1 MVLVY
6 SRMNFQE
13 LNDLIPWVTGKTRH
27 VVSMS
32 PYNAITLAM
41 PGRHAE
47 DTDPVGGDFVV
58 MVSDDQLGW
67 INHQFT
73 HDDLFADIERKA
85 RASKSG
91 GTRLMDAYAKIVV
104 NGKDP
109 EDFEF
114 KRNKSWNG
122 TLHPQ
127 TLLYS
132 LQCLAVAEH
141 RRYWQHERRGGGR
154 YLPARFSSGIVE
166 GIWTA
171 ADAKAVQRRGRIG
184 LEQLIKEK
192 GKPTPLRELASR

>member
-1 MVLVY
+1 
-6 SRMNFQE
+6 MNFNE
-13 LNDLIPWVTGKTRH
+13 LNDLIPWVTGKTKH
-27 VVSMS
+27 VVAMS
-32 PYNAITLAM
+32 PYNAVTLAM

-73 HDDLFADIERKA
+73 HDDLFADIERKS
-85 RASKSG
+85 RTGKSG
-91 GTRLMDAYAKIVV
+91 AALMEAYAKVV
-104 NGKDP
+104 VHGKDP

-114 KRNKSWNG
+114 KRTVKWQG

-127 TLLYS
+127 TFLYAV
-132 LQCLAVAEH
+132 QCLAVAEH
-141 RRYWQHERRGGGR
+141 RRYHQHERRGGGR
-154 YLPARFSSGIVE
+154 YLPARFASGIVE

-171 ADAKAVQRRGRIG
+171 ADAKQVQRRGRLG

-192 GKPTPLRELASR
+192 GKPTLLRELASR